1 MLPQYTVF
9 ALKVQ
14 NLIKKSGLI
23 RIYEVYDILK
33 YKEEKQESIKKKN
46 SKVCVC

>member
-1 MLPQYTVF
+1 MENEGASGQPL
-9 ALKVQ
+9 LLCR
-14 NLIKKSGLI
+14 NLGHEI